1 MQRLATVVLLTK
13 AIEYI
18 ETCVGL
24 MGTGELLELT
34 PDSPLPKTIT
44 CLMYIN
50 SQIIYNFKNNRC
62 LCALNFTSE
71 LPEAQ
76 RKDPIVYEYSVAH
89 WDNIDC
95 GHLLSISEAQLGE
108 SVFKSSPGTGF
119 LDWEFL
125 FLQALSLKCQDI
137 DLPLTIRLLAHYSTL
152 HKSKT

>member
-1 MQRLATVVLLTK
+1 MCWADGHWRTPRTD
-13 AIEYI
+13 
-18 ETCVGL
+18 
-24 MGTGELLELT
+24 TGQPTSQDHNMSHVYQL
-34 PDSPLPKTIT
+34 
-44 CLMYIN
+44 
-50 SQIIYNFKNNRC
+50 QIIYNFKNNRC

-76 RKDPIVYEYSVAH
+76 RKDPIVYEYSVAD